1 MSGRIGTIRRLVDTG
16 SGMGMTETKDTDA
29 ASRDAMPT
37 NFIRQAIDADI
48 AAGRVQGRVVTRFP
62 PEPNGYLHI
71 GHAKSICLNFGVAH
85 DYPGAVCRLRFD
97 DTNPTKERVD
107 FMEEIQADV
116 RWLGFGWGDRVRHAS
131 DYFEPL
137 FEYAVRLIESGH
149 AYVCSLGP
157 EEIRACRGTL
167 TEPGRDSPYRSRP
180 IDESLDLFTRMRDG
194 EFEEGA
200 HVLRARI
207 DMAAPNMNLRD
218 PVIYRILHTPHPLTG
233 DAWHVYPMYDFAQA
247 LSDAIEG
254 VTHSLCTLEFE
265 DHRPLYEWFL
275 ETLEVRSPPRQIEFG
290 RLNLT
295 HTVMSKRYLTRLV
308 DGGHVDGWDDPR
320 MPTIAGMRRR
330 GFTPGALR
338 DFCERVGVT
347 KNDGAVEFERL
358 ETCVRADLD
367 PATRRAMAVLRP
379 LKLVIENYPEDVAET
394 FEAPNHPAGPSL
406 GSRRVPFSRELFI
419 EHDDFLEDPPRKFF
433 RFAPGREVRLR
444 YACLVTCTGVVRD
457 PRTGSVVE
465 IRGRYDPDSRGGK
478 APDGR
483 KVRGTVHWVCARQGV
498 RATVRLYDRLFR
510 DPAPDRD
517 VEHLAEQINPD
528 SLRTLESSVVEPALA
543 LASPGTPFQFE
554 RLGYFVADCRDHGH
568 GTPVFNRTVTL
579 RDSWSRQK
587 KKAPG

>member
-1 MSGRIGTIRRLVDTG
+1 MA
-16 SGMGMTETKDTDA
+16 ETKDTRA
-29 ASRDAMPT
+29 ALPEPMPT

-48 AAGRVQGRVVTRFP
+48 AAGKVPGRVVTRFP

-71 GHAKSICLNFGVAH
+71 GHAKSICLNFGIAR

-116 RWLGFGWGDRVRHAS
+116 RWLGFDWGDRTRHAS

-137 FEYAVRLIESGH
+137 CDYAVRLIESGN

-157 EEIRACRGTL
+157 EEIRAYRGTL
-167 TEPGRDSPYRSRP
+167 VEPGRDSPHRSRSVA
-180 IDESLDLFTRMRDG
+180 DNLDLFARMRDG
-194 EFEEGA
+194 EFEEGT
-200 HVLRARI
+200 HVLRAKI
-207 DMAAPNMNLRD
+207 DMASPNMNLRD
-218 PVIYRILHTPHPLTG
+218 PVIYRIVHTPHPLTG
-233 DAWHVYPMYDFAQA
+233 RAWCVYPMYDFAQA

-275 ETLEVRSPPRQIEFG
+275 ETLKIPSPPRQIEFG

-308 DGGHVDGWDDPR
+308 DGGYVDGWDDPR

-347 KNDGAVEFERL
+347 KNDGAVAFERL
-358 ETCVRADLD
+358 ETCVRADLEHK
-367 PATRRAMAVLRP
+367 TRRALAVLRP
-379 LKLVIENYPEDVAET
+379 LKLVIENYPEDGFEE
-394 FEAPNHPAGPSL
+394 FEAPNHPADAEL
-406 GSRRVPFSRELFI
+406 GTRLVPFSRELYI
-419 EHDDFLEDPPRKFF
+419 ERDDFMENPPRKFF

-444 YACLVTCTGVVRD
+444 YACLVTCTGVDRD
-457 PRTGSVVE
+457 PRTGTVVG
-465 IRGRYDPDSRGGK
+465 IRGRYDPRSRGGR

-483 KVRGTVHWVCARQGV
+483 KVKGTVHWVCARQGV
-498 RATVRLYDRLFR
+498 RAGIRLYDRLFR
-510 DPAPDRD
+510 DSTPGRNAER
-517 VEHLAEQINPD
+517 LAEEINPD
-528 SLRTLESSVVEPALA
+528 SLERLESSVIEPSLA
-543 LASPGTPFQFE
+543 LASPGEHFQFE
-554 RLGYFVADCRDHGH
+554 RLGYFVADSRDHAPGS
-568 GTPVFNRTVTL
+568 PVFNRTVTL
-579 RDSWSRQK
+579 RDTWGKRQDRTSR
-587 KKAPG
+587 

>member
-1 MSGRIGTIRRLVDTG
+1 MA
-16 SGMGMTETKDTDA
+16 ETKDTRA
-29 ASRDAMPT
+29 ASSDVPPT
-37 NFIRQAIDADI
+37 NFIRQAIEADI
-48 AAGRVQGRVVTRFP
+48 VAGKVPGRVVTRFP

-71 GHAKSICLNFGVAH
+71 GHAKSICLNFGIAR
-85 DYPGAVCRLRFD
+85 DNPGAVCRLRFD

-107 FMEEIQADV
+107 FMEEIQTDI
-116 RWLGFGWGDRVRHAS
+116 RWLGFDWGDRPRHAS

-137 FEYAVRLIESGH
+137 YAYALRLIESGN
-149 AYVCSLGP
+149 AYVCSLEP
-157 EEIRACRGTL
+157 DDMRAYRGTL
-167 TEPGRDSPYRSRP
+167 TEPGRDSPHRTRSVA
-180 IDESLDLFTRMRDG
+180 ENLDLFARMRDG

-207 DMAAPNMNLRD
+207 DMASPNMNLRD
-218 PVIYRILHTPHPLTG
+218 PVIYRIVHAPHPLTG
-233 DAWHVYPMYDFAQA
+233 RAWHVYPMYDFAQA

-275 ETLEVRSPPRQIEFG
+275 DTLEIQSPPRQIEFG

-330 GFTPGALR
+330 GFPPGALR

-358 ETCVRADLD
+358 ETCVRANLESS
-367 PATRRAMAVLRP
+367 TRRAMAVLRP
-379 LKLVIENYPEDVAET
+379 LRLVIENYPQDGAET
-394 FEAPNHPAGPSL
+394 FEAPNHPADPAMGTRL
-406 GSRRVPFSRELFI
+406 VPFSRELFI
-419 EHDDFLEDPPRKFF
+419 ERDDFMEDPPRKFF

-444 YACLVTCTGVVRD
+444 YACLVTCTGVNRD
-457 PRTGSVVE
+457 PRTGDVVG

-483 KVRGTVHWVCARQGV
+483 KVKGTVHWVCARQGV
-498 RATVRLYDRLFR
+498 RATVRLYDRLFLDAAPGR
-510 DPAPDRD
+510 D
-517 VEHLAEQINPD
+517 AERLGDEINST
-528 SLRTLESSVVEPALA
+528 SLEVLESGVIEPSLA
-543 LASPGTPFQFE
+543 FAEPGERFQFE
-554 RLGYFVADCRDHGH
+554 RLGYFVADSGNHTRRA
-568 GTPVFNRTVTL
+568 PVFNRTVTL
-579 RDSWSRQK
+579 RDTWGRQQNR
-587 KKAPG
+587 PRG

>member
-1 MSGRIGTIRRLVDTG
+1 MA
-16 SGMGMTETKDTDA
+16 ETKDTRA
-29 ASRDAMPT
+29 ASSDVLPT
-37 NFIRQAIDADI
+37 NFIRQAIEADI
-48 AAGRVQGRVVTRFP
+48 VAGKVPGTVVTRFP

-71 GHAKSICLNFGVAH
+71 GHAKSICLNFGIAR

-107 FMEEIQADV
+107 FMEEIQTDI
-116 RWLGFGWGDRVRHAS
+116 RWLGFDWGDRPRHAS

-137 FEYAVRLIESGH
+137 YACAVRLIESGN
-149 AYVCSLGP
+149 AYVCSLEP
-157 EEIRACRGTL
+157 DDMRAYRGTL
-167 TEPGRDSPYRSRP
+167 TEPGRDSPHRTRSVA
-180 IDESLDLFTRMRDG
+180 ENLDLFARMRDG

-207 DMAAPNMNLRD
+207 DMTSPNMNLRD
-218 PVIYRILHTPHPLTG
+218 PVIYRIVHAPHPLTG
-233 DAWHVYPMYDFAQA
+233 RAWHVYPMYDFAQA

-275 ETLEVRSPPRQIEFG
+275 DTLEIQSPPRQIEFG

-330 GFTPGALR
+330 GFPPEALR

-358 ETCVRADLD
+358 ETCVRANLESS
-367 PATRRAMAVLRP
+367 TRRAMAVLRP
-379 LKLVIENYPEDVAET
+379 LRLVIENYPQDGTET
-394 FEAPNHPAGPSL
+394 FEAPNHPADPAMGTRL
-406 GSRRVPFSRELFI
+406 VPFSRELFI
-419 EHDDFLEDPPRKFF
+419 ERDDFMEDPPRKFF

-444 YACLVTCTGVVRD
+444 YACLVTCTGVDRD
-457 PRTGSVVE
+457 PRTGDVVG

-483 KVRGTVHWVCARQGV
+483 KVKGTVHWVCARQGV
-498 RATVRLYDRLFR
+498 RATVRLYDRLFLDAAPGR
-510 DPAPDRD
+510 D
-517 VEHLAEQINPD
+517 AERLGDEINST
-528 SLRTLESSVVEPALA
+528 SLEVLESGVIEPSLA
-543 LASPGTPFQFE
+543 FAEPGARFQFE
-554 RLGYFVADCRDHGH
+554 RLGYFVADSGNHTRRA
-568 GTPVFNRTVTL
+568 PVFNRTVTL
-579 RDSWSRQK
+579 RDTWGRQQNR
-587 KKAPG
+587 PRG

>member
-1 MSGRIGTIRRLVDTG
+1 MA
-16 SGMGMTETKDTDA
+16 ETKDTRA
-29 ASRDAMPT
+29 ASSDVPPT
-37 NFIRQAIDADI
+37 NFIRQAIEADI
-48 AAGRVQGRVVTRFP
+48 EAGKVPGPVVTRFP

-71 GHAKSICLNFGVAH
+71 GHAKSICLNFGIAR

-107 FMEEIQADV
+107 FMEEIQTDI
-116 RWLGFGWGDRVRHAS
+116 RWLGFDWGDRPRHAS

-137 FEYAVRLIESGH
+137 YACAVRLIESGN
-149 AYVCSLGP
+149 AYVCSLEP
-157 EEIRACRGTL
+157 DEMRAYRGTL
-167 TEPGRDSPYRSRP
+167 TEPGRDSPHRTRSVA
-180 IDESLDLFTRMRDG
+180 ENLDLFARMRDG

-207 DMAAPNMNLRD
+207 DMASPNMNLRD
-218 PVIYRILHTPHPLTG
+218 PVIYRIVHAPHPLTG
-233 DAWHVYPMYDFAQA
+233 RAWHVYPMYDFAQA

-275 ETLEVRSPPRQIEFG
+275 DTLEIQSPPRQIEFG

-330 GFTPGALR
+330 GFPPGALR

-358 ETCVRADLD
+358 ETCVRANLESS
-367 PATRRAMAVLRP
+367 TRRAMAVLRP
-379 LKLVIENYPEDVAET
+379 LRLVIENYPQDEAET
-394 FEAPNHPAGPSL
+394 FEAPNHPADPAMGTRL
-406 GSRRVPFSRELFI
+406 VPFSRELFI
-419 EHDDFLEDPPRKFF
+419 ERDDFMEDPPRKFF

-444 YACLVTCTGVVRD
+444 YACLVTCTGVDRD
-457 PRTGSVVE
+457 PRTGEVVG

-483 KVRGTVHWVCARQGV
+483 KVKGTVHWVCARQGV
-498 RATVRLYDRLFR
+498 RATVRLYDRLFLDAAPGR
-510 DPAPDRD
+510 D
-517 VEHLAEQINPD
+517 AERLGDEINST
-528 SLRTLESSVVEPALA
+528 SLEVLESGVIEPSLA
-543 LASPGTPFQFE
+543 LAEPGERFQLE
-554 RLGYFVADCRDHGH
+554 RLGYFVADSGNHTRRA
-568 GTPVFNRTVTL
+568 PVFNRTVTL
-579 RDSWSRQK
+579 RDTWGRQQNR
-587 KKAPG
+587 PRG

>member
-1 MSGRIGTIRRLVDTG
+1 MADTSGTRAAA
-16 SGMGMTETKDTDA
+16 DA
-29 ASRDAMPT
+29 APV

-48 AAGRVQGRVVTRFP
+48 AAGKVAGGVVTRFP

-71 GHAKSICLNFGVAH
+71 GHAKSICLNFGIAR

-116 RWLGFGWGDRVRHAS
+116 RWLGFDWGDRPRHAS

-137 FEYAVRLIESGH
+137 FEYAVRLIESGD

-157 EEIRACRGTL
+157 EETRAWRGTL
-167 TEPGRDSPYRSRP
+167 VEPGRDSPWRSRP
-180 IDESLDLFTRMRDG
+180 VAENLDLFARMRDG

-200 HVLRARI
+200 HVLRAKI
-207 DMAAPNMNLRD
+207 DMASPNMNLRD
-218 PVIYRILHTPHPLTG
+218 PVIYRIVRTPHPLTG
-233 DAWHVYPMYDFAQA
+233 RTWCVYPMYDFAQA
-247 LSDAIEG
+247 LSDTIEG

-275 ETLEVRSPPRQIEFG
+275 ETLRIQAPPRQIEFG

-308 DGGHVDGWDDPR
+308 DGGYVDGWDDPR

-338 DFCERVGVT
+338 DFCDRVGIT
-347 KNDGAVEFERL
+347 KNDGPVGFEQL
-358 ETCVRADLD
+358 ETCVRADLE
-367 PATRRAMAVLRP
+367 PRTRRAMAVLRP
-379 LKLVIENYPEDVAET
+379 LKLIIENYPDDEDET
-394 FEAPNHPAGPSL
+394 FEAANHPADPAL
-406 GSRRVPFSRELFI
+406 GTREVPFSREVFI
-419 EHDDFLEDPPRKFF
+419 ERDDFMEDPPRKFF

-444 YACLVTCTGVVRD
+444 YACLVTCTGVDRD
-457 PRTGSVVE
+457 PGTGAVVA
-465 IRGRYDPDSRGGK
+465 IRGRYDPESRGGK

-483 KVRGTVHWVCARQGV
+483 KVRGTVHWVCARRGV
-498 RATVRLYDRLFR
+498 RATARLYDRLFR
-510 DPAPDRD
+510 DAAPDRD
-517 VEHLAEQINPD
+517 VGRLAEQINPD
-528 SLRTLESSVVEPALA
+528 SLEVLESSVVEPSLA
-543 LASPGTPFQFE
+543 AAEPGEPFQFE
-554 RLGYFVADCRDHGH
+554 RLGYFVADSADHAP

-579 RDSWSRQK
+579 RDTWSRQQRT
-587 KKAPG
+587 GRG

>member
-1 MSGRIGTIRRLVDTG
+1 MA
-16 SGMGMTETKDTDA
+16 ETKVTRA
-29 ASRDAMPT
+29 ASSDPMPT

-48 AAGRVQGRVVTRFP
+48 VAGKVPSRVVTRFP

-71 GHAKSICLNFGVAH
+71 GHAKSICLNFGIAR

-107 FMEEIQADV
+107 FMEEIQTDV
-116 RWLGFGWGDRVRHAS
+116 RWLGFDWGDRTRHAS

-137 FEYAVRLIESGH
+137 YEFAVRLIESGN

-157 EEIRACRGTL
+157 EETRAFRGTL
-167 TEPGRDSPYRSRP
+167 TEPGRDSPYRSRSV
-180 IDESLDLFTRMRDG
+180 DENLDLFARMRDG
-194 EFEEGA
+194 AFEEGT
-200 HVLRARI
+200 HVLRAKI
-207 DMAAPNMNLRD
+207 DMASPNMNLRD
-218 PVIYRILHTPHPLTG
+218 PVIYRIVHTPHPLTG
-233 DAWHVYPMYDFAQA
+233 RAWCVYPMYDIAQA
-247 LSDAIEG
+247 LADAIEG

-275 ETLEVRSPPRQIEFG
+275 ETLDIQSPPRQIEFG

-308 DGGHVDGWDDPR
+308 DGGLVDGWDDPR

-330 GFTPGALR
+330 GFTPDALR

-358 ETCVRADLD
+358 ETCVRADLERR
-367 PATRRAMAVLRP
+367 TRRAMAVLRP
-379 LKLVIENYPEDVAET
+379 LKLVIENYPEDSSEA
-394 FEAPNHPAGPSL
+394 FEAPNHPADTEL
-406 GSRRVPFSRELFI
+406 GTRMVPFSRELYI
-419 EHDDFLEDPPRKFF
+419 ERDDFMEDPPRKFF

-444 YACLVTCTGVVRD
+444 YACLVTCTGVDRD
-457 PRTGSVVE
+457 PCTGEIVG

-483 KVRGTVHWVCARQGV
+483 KVKGTVHWVCTRQGV

-510 DPAPDRD
+510 DPAPGGD
-517 VEHLAEQINPD
+517 VERLGEEINPA
-528 SLRTLESSVVEPALA
+528 SLEVLESSVIEPSLA
-543 LASPGTPFQFE
+543 LASPGERFQFE
-554 RLGYFVADCRDHGH
+554 RLGYFVADSGDYSHR
-568 GTPVFNRTVTL
+568 TPVFNRTVTL
-579 RDSWSRQK
+579 RDTWGKQQNR
-587 KKAPG
+587 PRG

>member
-1 MSGRIGTIRRLVDTG
+1 MAGERGTGAG
-16 SGMGMTETKDTDA
+16 SPEAT
-29 ASRDAMPT
+29 PT

-48 AAGRVQGRVVTRFP
+48 AAGRVPGGVVTRFP

-71 GHAKSICLNFGVAH
+71 GHAKSICLNFGIAR
-85 DYPGAVCRLRFD
+85 DYPGALCRLRFD
-97 DTNPTKERVD
+97 DTNPAKERVD

-116 RWLGFGWGDRVRHAS
+116 RWLGFDWGGRPHHAS

-137 FEYAVRLIESGH
+137 FGYAVRLIESGD

-157 EEIRACRGTL
+157 EEIRAYRGTL

-180 IDESLDLFTRMRDG
+180 GEESLDLFMRMRDG

-200 HVLRARI
+200 HVLRAKI
-207 DMAAPNMNLRD
+207 DMAASNLNLRD

-233 DAWHVYPMYDFAQA
+233 DVWHVYPMYDFAQA

-275 ETLEVRSPPRQIEFG
+275 DTLDIPSPPRQIEFG

-308 DGGHVDGWDDPR
+308 DGGHVEGWDDPR

-330 GFTPGALR
+330 GYTPGALR
-338 DFCERVGVT
+338 DFCDRVGIT
-347 KNDGAVEFERL
+347 KNDGAVELEQL
-358 ETCVRADLD
+358 ETCVRADLA
-367 PATRRAMAVLRP
+367 PVAPRAMAVLRP
-379 LKLVIENYPEDVAET
+379 LKLVIENYPEDGAET
-394 FEAPNHPAGPSL
+394 FEALNHPENPAL
-406 GSRRVPFSRELFI
+406 GTREVPFSRELFI
-419 EHDDFLEDPPRKFF
+419 ERDDFMEDPPRKFF

-444 YACLVTCTGVVRD
+444 YACLVTCTGVDRD
-457 PRTGSVVE
+457 PRTGAIVG
-465 IRGRYDPDSRGGK
+465 IRGRYDPGSRGGK

-510 DPAPDRD
+510 DSSPSRDVRRLAEEIAPDSRQ
-517 VEHLAEQINPD
+517 VLD
-528 SLRTLESSVVEPALA
+528 SALVEPSLA
-543 LASPGTPFQFE
+543 AASPGARFQFE
-554 RLGYFVADCRDHGH
+554 RLGYFVADAKDHRPGA
-568 GTPVFNRTVTL
+568 PVFNRTVTL
-579 RDSWSRQK
+579 RDTWGKQRGR
-587 KKAPG
+587 AR

>member
-1 MSGRIGTIRRLVDTG
+1 MA
-16 SGMGMTETKDTDA
+16 ETKDTRA
-29 ASRDAMPT
+29 ASSDVLPT
-37 NFIRQAIDADI
+37 NFIRQAIEADI
-48 AAGRVQGRVVTRFP
+48 VAGKVPGTVVTRFP

-71 GHAKSICLNFGVAH
+71 GHAKSICLNFGIAR

-107 FMEEIQADV
+107 FMEEIQTDI
-116 RWLGFGWGDRVRHAS
+116 RWLGFDWGDHPRHAS

-137 FEYAVRLIESGH
+137 YAYAVRLIESGN
-149 AYVCSLGP
+149 AYVCSLEP
-157 EEIRACRGTL
+157 DEMRAYRGTL
-167 TEPGRDSPYRSRP
+167 TEPGRDSPHRTRSVA
-180 IDESLDLFTRMRDG
+180 ENVDLFARMRDG

-207 DMAAPNMNLRD
+207 DMASPNMNLRD
-218 PVIYRILHTPHPLTG
+218 PVIYRIVHAPHPLTG
-233 DAWHVYPMYDFAQA
+233 RAWHVYPMYDFAQA

-275 ETLEVRSPPRQIEFG
+275 ETLEIQSPPRQIEFG

-330 GFTPGALR
+330 GFPPGALR

-358 ETCVRADLD
+358 ETCVRANLESG
-367 PATRRAMAVLRP
+367 TRRAMAVLRP
-379 LKLVIENYPEDVAET
+379 LRLVIENYPQDGAET
-394 FEAPNHPAGPSL
+394 FEAPNHPADPAMGTRL
-406 GSRRVPFSRELFI
+406 VPFSRELFI
-419 EHDDFLEDPPRKFF
+419 ERDDFMEDPPRKFF

-444 YACLVTCTGVVRD
+444 YACLVTCTGVDRD
-457 PRTGSVVE
+457 PRTGDVVG

-483 KVRGTVHWVCARQGV
+483 KVKGTVHWVCARQGV
-498 RATVRLYDRLFR
+498 RATVRLYDRLFLDAAPGR
-510 DPAPDRD
+510 D
-517 VEHLAEQINPD
+517 AERLGDEINST
-528 SLRTLESSVVEPALA
+528 SLEVLESGVIEPSLA
-543 LASPGTPFQFE
+543 LAEPGERFQFE
-554 RLGYFVADCRDHGH
+554 RLGYFVADSGNHTHRA
-568 GTPVFNRTVTL
+568 PVFNRTVTL
-579 RDSWSRQK
+579 RDTWGRQQNR
-587 KKAPG
+587 PRG

>member
-1 MSGRIGTIRRLVDTG
+1 MA
-16 SGMGMTETKDTDA
+16 ETKDTRA
-29 ASRDAMPT
+29 ASSDVPPT
-37 NFIRQAIDADI
+37 NFIRQAIEADI
-48 AAGRVQGRVVTRFP
+48 VAGKVPGRVVTRFP

-71 GHAKSICLNFGVAH
+71 GHAKSICLNFGIAR

-107 FMEEIQADV
+107 FMEEIQTDI
-116 RWLGFGWGDRVRHAS
+116 RWLGFDWGDRPRHAS

-137 FEYAVRLIESGH
+137 YAYALRLIESGN
-149 AYVCSLGP
+149 AYVCSLEP
-157 EEIRACRGTL
+157 DDMRAYRGTL
-167 TEPGRDSPYRSRP
+167 TEPGRDSPHRTRSVA
-180 IDESLDLFTRMRDG
+180 ENLDLFARMRDG

-207 DMAAPNMNLRD
+207 DMASPNMNLRD
-218 PVIYRILHTPHPLTG
+218 PVIYRIVHAPHPLTG
-233 DAWHVYPMYDFAQA
+233 RAWHVYPMYDFAQA

-275 ETLEVRSPPRQIEFG
+275 DTLEIQSPPRQIEFG

-330 GFTPGALR
+330 GFPPGALR

-358 ETCVRADLD
+358 ETCVRANLESS
-367 PATRRAMAVLRP
+367 TRRAMAVLRP
-379 LKLVIENYPEDVAET
+379 LRLVIENYPQDGAET
-394 FEAPNHPAGPSL
+394 FEAPNHPADPAMGTRL
-406 GSRRVPFSRELFI
+406 VPFSRELFI
-419 EHDDFLEDPPRKFF
+419 ERDDFMEDPPRKFF

-444 YACLVTCTGVVRD
+444 YACLVTCTGVDRD
-457 PRTGSVVE
+457 PRTGDVVG

-483 KVRGTVHWVCARQGV
+483 KVKGTVHWVCARQGV
-498 RATVRLYDRLFR
+498 RATVRLYDRLFLDAAPGR
-510 DPAPDRD
+510 D
-517 VEHLAEQINPD
+517 AERLGDEINST
-528 SLRTLESSVVEPALA
+528 SLEVLESGVIEPSLA
-543 LASPGTPFQFE
+543 FAEPGERFQFE
-554 RLGYFVADCRDHGH
+554 RLGYFVADSGNHTRRA
-568 GTPVFNRTVTL
+568 PVFNRTVTL
-579 RDSWSRQK
+579 RDTWGRQQNR
-587 KKAPG
+587 PRG

>member
-1 MSGRIGTIRRLVDTG
+1 
-16 SGMGMTETKDTDA
+16 MTETKDTRA
-29 ASRDAMPT
+29 AAPDVTPA

-48 AAGRVQGRVVTRFP
+48 MAGKVPSGVVTRFP

-71 GHAKSICLNFGVAH
+71 GHAKSICLNFGIAR

-107 FMEEIQADV
+107 FMEEIQTDV
-116 RWLGFGWGDRVRHAS
+116 RWLGFGWGDRPRHAS

-137 FEYAVRLIESGH
+137 FDYAMRLIESGN
-149 AYVCSLGP
+149 AYVCSLDP
-157 EEIRACRGTL
+157 EQIRAYRGTL
-167 TEPGRDSPYRSRP
+167 TDPGRDSPYRSRP
-180 IDESLDLFTRMRDG
+180 AEESLDLFLRMRDG

-200 HVLRARI
+200 HVLRAKI

-218 PVIYRILHTPHPLTG
+218 PVIYRIVHTPHPLTG
-233 DAWHVYPMYDFAQA
+233 DAWRVYPMYDFAQA

-275 ETLEVRSPPRQIEFG
+275 ETLEIQSPPRQIEFG

-330 GFTPGALR
+330 GFTAEALR

-347 KNDGAVEFERL
+347 KKDGAVEFERL
-358 ETCVRADLD
+358 ETCVRADLERT
-367 PATRRAMAVLRP
+367 TRRAMAVLRP
-379 LKLVIENYPEDVAET
+379 LKLVIDNYPEDATET
-394 FEAPNHPAGPSL
+394 FEAPNHPADPAL
-406 GSRRVPFSRELFI
+406 GTRKVPFSREIFI
-419 EHDDFLEDPPRKFF
+419 ERDDFMEDPPRKFF

-444 YACLVTCTGVVRD
+444 YAWLVVCTGVVRD
-457 PRTGSVVE
+457 PRTGAIIG
-465 IRGRYDPDSRGGK
+465 IRGRYDPGSRGGK

-483 KVRGTVHWVCARQGV
+483 KVKGTVHWVCARQGV

-510 DPAPDRD
+510 NPAPGRD
-517 VEHLAEQINPD
+517 AERLAEQINSD
-528 SLRTLESSVVEPALA
+528 SLEALESSVVEPSLA
-543 LASPGTPFQFE
+543 LASPGAHFQFE
-554 RLGYFVADCRDHGH
+554 RLGYFVADSRDHVR

-579 RDSWSRQK
+579 RDTWGRQQK
-587 KKAPG
+587 KARG

>member
-1 MSGRIGTIRRLVDTG
+1 
-16 SGMGMTETKDTDA
+16 MTETKTA
-29 ASRDAMPT
+29 RAVASGAMPT

-48 AAGRVQGRVVTRFP
+48 AAGKVPDAVVTRFP

-71 GHAKSICLNFGVAH
+71 GHAKSICLNFGIAR

-116 RWLGFGWGDRVRHAS
+116 RWLGFDWGDRPRHAS
-131 DYFEPL
+131 DYFGAL
-137 FEYAVRLIESGH
+137 FAYAVQLIQSGS

-167 TEPGRDSPYRSRP
+167 TSAGRDSPYRSRSV
-180 IDESLDLFTRMRDG
+180 DENLDLFERMRDG
-194 EFEEGA
+194 EFAEGT
-200 HVLRARI
+200 HVLRAKI
-207 DMAAPNMNLRD
+207 DMASPNMNLRD
-218 PVIYRILHTPHPLTG
+218 PVIYRIVHAPHPLTG
-233 DAWHVYPMYDFAQA
+233 QTWCVYPMYDFAQA

-275 ETLEVRSPPRQIEFG
+275 EALEIPAPPRQIEFG

-308 DGGHVDGWDDPR
+308 EGGYVEGWDDPR

-330 GFTPGALR
+330 GFTPEALR

-358 ETCVRADLD
+358 ETCVRTNLEGG
-367 PATRRAMAVLRP
+367 TRRAMAVLRP
-379 LKLVIENYPEDVAET
+379 LRLVIENYPPGDFET
-394 FEAPNHPAGPSL
+394 FEAPNHPGDPGL
-406 GSRRVPFSRELFI
+406 GMRQVPFSRELFI
-419 EHDDFLEDPPRKFF
+419 ERDDFMEDPPRKFF

-444 YACLVTCTGVVRD
+444 YACLVTCTGVDRD
-457 PRTGSVVE
+457 PHTGEVTG
-465 IRGRYDPDSRGGK
+465 IRGRYDPLSRGGK

-483 KVRGTVHWVCARQGV
+483 KVRGTVHWVCARRGV
-498 RATVRLYDRLFR
+498 PATVRLYDRLFR
-510 DPAPDRD
+510 DTAPGRD
-517 VEHLAEQINPD
+517 PERLGEDLNPE
-528 SLRTLESSVVEPALA
+528 SLEVLESSVIEPSLA
-543 LASPGTPFQFE
+543 LANPGERFQFE
-554 RLGYFVADCRDHGH
+554 RLGYFIADPGIHSDRA
-568 GTPVFNRTVTL
+568 PVFNRTVTL
-579 RDSWSRQK
+579 RDTWGRQQ
-587 KKAPG
+587 GGTRQ

>member
-1 MSGRIGTIRRLVDTG
+1 
-16 SGMGMTETKDTDA
+16 
-29 ASRDAMPT
+29 MPA

-48 AAGRVQGRVVTRFP
+48 AAGKVPGRVVTRFP

-71 GHAKSICLNFGVAH
+71 GHVKSICLNFGIAC

-97 DTNPTKERVD
+97 DTNPTKERID

-116 RWLGFGWGDRVRHAS
+116 RWLGFDWGDRIRHAS

-137 FEYAVRLIESGH
+137 FDYAVRLIESGH

-157 EEIRACRGTL
+157 EEIRAYRGTL

-180 IDESLDLFTRMRDG
+180 ADVSLDLFIRMRDG

-200 HVLRARI
+200 HVLRAKI
-207 DMAAPNMNLRD
+207 DMASPNMNLRD
-218 PVIYRILHTPHPLTG
+218 PVIYRIVHAPHPLTG

-275 ETLEVRSPPRQIEFG
+275 DTLDIRSPPRQIEFG

-358 ETCVRADLD
+358 ETCIRTALEPV
-367 PATRRAMAVLRP
+367 TRRAMAVLRP
-379 LKLVIENYPEDVAET
+379 LKLVIENYPEDEAET
-394 FEAPNHPAGPSL
+394 FEAPNHPADPSL
-406 GSRRVPFSRELFI
+406 GAREVPFSRELFI
-419 EHDDFLEDPPRKFF
+419 ERDDFLEDPPRKFF

-444 YACLVTCTGVVRD
+444 YACLVTCTGVVKD
-457 PRTGSVVE
+457 PRTGEVVE
-465 IRGRYDPDSRGGK
+465 IRGRYDPESRGGK

-483 KVRGTVHWVCARQGV
+483 KVRGAVHWVCARQGV

-510 DPAPDRD
+510 DPAPGRS
-517 VEHLAEQINPD
+517 VERLAEQIDLD
-528 SLRTLESSVVEPALA
+528 SLQVLESCVVEPALA
-543 LASPGTPFQFE
+543 LAGPGAHFQFE
-554 RLGYFVADCRDHGH
+554 RLGYFVADCKDHGH

-579 RDSWSRQK
+579 RDTWSRQQRTVR
-587 KKAPG
+587 G

>member
-1 MSGRIGTIRRLVDTG
+1 
-16 SGMGMTETKDTDA
+16 
-29 ASRDAMPT
+29 MPA

-48 AAGRVQGRVVTRFP
+48 AAGKVPGRVVTRFP

-71 GHAKSICLNFGVAH
+71 GHVKSICLNFGIAC

-97 DTNPTKERVD
+97 DTNPTKERID

-116 RWLGFGWGDRVRHAS
+116 RWLGFDWGDRIRHAS

-137 FEYAVRLIESGH
+137 FDYAVRLIESGH

-157 EEIRACRGTL
+157 EEIRAYRGTL

-180 IDESLDLFTRMRDG
+180 ADVSLDLFIRMRDG

-200 HVLRARI
+200 HVLRAKI
-207 DMAAPNMNLRD
+207 DMASPNMNLRD
-218 PVIYRILHTPHPLTG
+218 PVIYRIVHAPHPLTG

-275 ETLEVRSPPRQIEFG
+275 DTLEIRSPPRQIEFG

-358 ETCVRADLD
+358 ETCVRAALE
-367 PATRRAMAVLRP
+367 PVTRRAMAVLRP
-379 LKLVIENYPEDVAET
+379 LKLVIENYPEDEAET
-394 FEAPNHPAGPSL
+394 FEAPNHPADPSL
-406 GSRRVPFSRELFI
+406 GSRRVPFSRDLFI
-419 EHDDFLEDPPRKFF
+419 ERDDFLEDPPRKFF

-444 YACLVTCTGVVRD
+444 YACLVTCTGVVKD
-457 PRTGSVVE
+457 PRTGEVVE
-465 IRGRYDPDSRGGK
+465 IRGRYDPESRGGK

-483 KVRGTVHWVCARQGV
+483 KVRGAVHWVCARQGV

-510 DPAPDRD
+510 DPAPGRS
-517 VEHLAEQINPD
+517 VERLAEQIDPD
-528 SLRTLESSVVEPALA
+528 SLQVLESCVVEPALA
-543 LASPGTPFQFE
+543 LAGPGAHFQFE
-554 RLGYFVADCRDHGH
+554 RLGYFVADCKDHGH

-579 RDSWSRQK
+579 RDTWSRQQ
-587 KKAPG
+587 KAVCG

>member
-1 MSGRIGTIRRLVDTG
+1 
-16 SGMGMTETKDTDA
+16 
-29 ASRDAMPT
+29 MPA

-48 AAGRVQGRVVTRFP
+48 AAGKVPGRVVTRFP

-71 GHAKSICLNFGVAH
+71 GHVKSICLNFGIAC

-97 DTNPTKERVD
+97 DTNPTKERID

-116 RWLGFGWGDRVRHAS
+116 RWLGFDWGDRIRHAS

-137 FEYAVRLIESGH
+137 FDYAVRLIESGH

-157 EEIRACRGTL
+157 EEIRAYRGTL

-180 IDESLDLFTRMRDG
+180 ADVSLDLFIRMRDG

-200 HVLRARI
+200 HVLRAKI
-207 DMAAPNMNLRD
+207 DMASPNMNLRD
-218 PVIYRILHTPHPLTG
+218 PVIYRIVHTPHPLTG
-233 DAWHVYPMYDFAQA
+233 DAWRVYPMYDFAQA

-275 ETLEVRSPPRQIEFG
+275 EVLEVPSPPRQIEFG

-295 HTVMSKRYLTRLV
+295 HTVMSKRHLTRLV
-308 DGGHVDGWDDPR
+308 EGGYVSGWDDPR

-347 KNDGAVEFERL
+347 KNDGAVEYELL

-367 PATRRAMAVLRP
+367 PVAPRAMAVLRP
-379 LKLVIENYPEDVAET
+379 LKLVIENYPEDAAET
-394 FEAPNHPAGPSL
+394 FEAPNHPADPSL
-406 GSRRVPFSRELFI
+406 GAREVPFSRELFI
-419 EHDDFLEDPPRKFF
+419 ERDDFLEDPPRKFF

-444 YACLVTCTGVVRD
+444 YACLVTCTGVVKD
-457 PRTGSVVE
+457 PRTGEVVE
-465 IRGRYDPDSRGGK
+465 IRGRYDPESRGGK

-483 KVRGTVHWVCARQGV
+483 KVRGAVHWVCARQGV

-510 DPAPDRD
+510 DPAPGRS
-517 VEHLAEQINPD
+517 VERLAEQIDLD
-528 SLRTLESSVVEPALA
+528 SLQVLESCVVEPALA
-543 LASPGTPFQFE
+543 LAGPGAHFQFE
-554 RLGYFVADCRDHGH
+554 RLGYFVADCKDHGH

-579 RDSWSRQK
+579 RDTWSRQQRTVR
-587 KKAPG
+587 G

>member
-1 MSGRIGTIRRLVDTG
+1 
-16 SGMGMTETKDTDA
+16 
-29 ASRDAMPT
+29 MPA

-48 AAGRVQGRVVTRFP
+48 AAGKVPGRVVTRFP

-71 GHAKSICLNFGVAH
+71 GHVKSICLNFGIAC

-97 DTNPTKERVD
+97 DTNPTKERID

-116 RWLGFGWGDRVRHAS
+116 RWLGFDWGDRIRHAS

-137 FEYAVRLIESGH
+137 FDYAVRLIESGH

-157 EEIRACRGTL
+157 EEIRAYRGTL

-180 IDESLDLFTRMRDG
+180 ADVSLDLFIRMRDG

-200 HVLRARI
+200 HVLRAKI
-207 DMAAPNMNLRD
+207 DMASPNMNLRD
-218 PVIYRILHTPHPLTG
+218 PVIYRIVHAPHPLTG

-275 ETLEVRSPPRQIEFG
+275 DTLEIRSPPRQIEFG

-358 ETCVRADLD
+358 ETCVRAALE
-367 PATRRAMAVLRP
+367 PVTRRAMAVLRP
-379 LKLVIENYPEDVAET
+379 LKLVIENYPEDEAET
-394 FEAPNHPAGPSL
+394 FEAPNHPADPSL
-406 GSRRVPFSRELFI
+406 GAREVPFSRELFI
-419 EHDDFLEDPPRKFF
+419 ERDDFLEEPPRKFF

-444 YACLVTCTGVVRD
+444 YACLVTCTGVVKD
-457 PRTGSVVE
+457 PRTGEVVE
-465 IRGRYDPDSRGGK
+465 IRGRYDPESRGGK

-483 KVRGTVHWVCARQGV
+483 KIRGAVHWVCARQGV

-510 DPAPDRD
+510 DPTPGRS
-517 VEHLAEQINPD
+517 VERLAEQIDLD
-528 SLRTLESSVVEPALA
+528 SLQVLESCVVEPALA
-543 LASPGTPFQFE
+543 LAGPGAHFQFE
-554 RLGYFVADCRDHGH
+554 RLGYFVADCKDHGH

-579 RDSWSRQK
+579 RDTWSRQQ
-587 KKAPG
+587 KAVRG

>member
-1 MSGRIGTIRRLVDTG
+1 MA
-16 SGMGMTETKDTDA
+16 ETKDTRA
-29 ASRDAMPT
+29 ASSDVPPT
-37 NFIRQAIDADI
+37 NFIRQAIEADI
-48 AAGRVQGRVVTRFP
+48 VAGKVPGRVVTRFP

-71 GHAKSICLNFGVAH
+71 GHAKSICLNFGIAR

-107 FMEEIQADV
+107 FMEEIQTDI
-116 RWLGFGWGDRVRHAS
+116 RWLGFDWGDRPRHAS

-137 FEYAVRLIESGH
+137 YAYALRLIESGN
-149 AYVCSLGP
+149 AYVCSLEP
-157 EEIRACRGTL
+157 DDMRAYRGTL
-167 TEPGRDSPYRSRP
+167 TEPGRDSPHRTRSVA
-180 IDESLDLFTRMRDG
+180 ENLDLFARMRDG

-207 DMAAPNMNLRD
+207 DMASPNMNLRD
-218 PVIYRILHTPHPLTG
+218 PVIYRIVHAPHPLTG
-233 DAWHVYPMYDFAQA
+233 RAWHVYPMYDFAQA

-275 ETLEVRSPPRQIEFG
+275 DTLEIQSPPRQIEFG

-330 GFTPGALR
+330 GFPPGALR

-358 ETCVRADLD
+358 ETCIRANLESS
-367 PATRRAMAVLRP
+367 TRRAMAVLRP
-379 LKLVIENYPEDVAET
+379 LRLVIENYPQDGTET
-394 FEAPNHPAGPSL
+394 FEAPNHPADPAMGTRL
-406 GSRRVPFSRELFI
+406 VPFSRELFI
-419 EHDDFLEDPPRKFF
+419 ERDDFMEDPPRKFF

-444 YACLVTCTGVVRD
+444 YACLVTCTEVDRD
-457 PRTGSVVE
+457 PRTGDVVG

-483 KVRGTVHWVCARQGV
+483 KVKGTVHWVCARQGV
-498 RATVRLYDRLFR
+498 RATVRLYDRLFLDAAPGR
-510 DPAPDRD
+510 D
-517 VEHLAEQINPD
+517 AERLGDEINST
-528 SLRTLESSVVEPALA
+528 SLEVLESGVIEPSLA
-543 LASPGTPFQFE
+543 FAEPGERFQFE
-554 RLGYFVADCRDHGH
+554 RLGYFVADSGNHTRRA
-568 GTPVFNRTVTL
+568 PVFNRTVTL
-579 RDSWSRQK
+579 RDTWGRQQNR
-587 KKAPG
+587 PRG

>member
-1 MSGRIGTIRRLVDTG
+1 
-16 SGMGMTETKDTDA
+16 
-29 ASRDAMPT
+29 MPA

-48 AAGRVQGRVVTRFP
+48 AAGKVPGRVVTRFP

-71 GHAKSICLNFGVAH
+71 GHVKSICLNFGIAC

-97 DTNPTKERVD
+97 DTNPTKERID

-116 RWLGFGWGDRVRHAS
+116 RWLGFDWGDRIRHAS

-137 FEYAVRLIESGH
+137 FDYAVRLIESGH

-157 EEIRACRGTL
+157 EEIRAYRGTL

-180 IDESLDLFTRMRDG
+180 ADVSLDLFIRMRDG

-200 HVLRARI
+200 HVLRAKI
-207 DMAAPNMNLRD
+207 DMASPNMNLRD
-218 PVIYRILHTPHPLTG
+218 PVIYRIVHAPHPLTG
-233 DAWHVYPMYDFAQA
+233 DVWHVYPMYDFAQA

-275 ETLEVRSPPRQIEFG
+275 DTLEIRSPPRQIEFG

-358 ETCVRADLD
+358 ETCVRAALE
-367 PATRRAMAVLRP
+367 PVTRRAMAVLRP
-379 LKLVIENYPEDVAET
+379 LKLVIENYPEDEAET
-394 FEAPNHPAGPSL
+394 FEAPNHPADPSL
-406 GSRRVPFSRELFI
+406 GSRRVPFSRDLFI
-419 EHDDFLEDPPRKFF
+419 ERDDFLEDPPRKFF

-444 YACLVTCTGVVRD
+444 YACLVTCTGVVKD
-457 PRTGSVVE
+457 PRTGEVVE
-465 IRGRYDPDSRGGK
+465 IRGRYDPESRGGK

-483 KVRGTVHWVCARQGV
+483 KVRGAVHWVCARQGV

-510 DPAPDRD
+510 DPAPGRS
-517 VEHLAEQINPD
+517 VERLAEQIDPD
-528 SLRTLESSVVEPALA
+528 SLQVLESCVVEPALA
-543 LASPGTPFQFE
+543 LAGPGAHFQFE
-554 RLGYFVADCRDHGH
+554 RLGYFVADCKDHGH

-579 RDSWSRQK
+579 RDTWSRQQ
-587 KKAPG
+587 KAVCG

>member
-1 MSGRIGTIRRLVDTG
+1 MA
-16 SGMGMTETKDTDA
+16 ETKDTRA
-29 ASRDAMPT
+29 ASSDVPPT
-37 NFIRQAIDADI
+37 NFIRQAIEADI
-48 AAGRVQGRVVTRFP
+48 VAGKVPGRVVTRFP

-71 GHAKSICLNFGVAH
+71 GHAKSICLNFGIAR

-107 FMEEIQADV
+107 FMEEIQTDI
-116 RWLGFGWGDRVRHAS
+116 RWLGFDWGDRPRHAS

-137 FEYAVRLIESGH
+137 YAYALRLIESGN
-149 AYVCSLGP
+149 AYVCSLEP
-157 EEIRACRGTL
+157 DDMRAYRGTL
-167 TEPGRDSPYRSRP
+167 TEPGRDSPHRTRSVA
-180 IDESLDLFTRMRDG
+180 ENLDLFARMRDG

-207 DMAAPNMNLRD
+207 DMASPNMNLRD
-218 PVIYRILHTPHPLTG
+218 PVIYRIVHAPHPLTG
-233 DAWHVYPMYDFAQA
+233 RAWHVYPMYDFAQA

-275 ETLEVRSPPRQIEFG
+275 DTLEIQSPPRQIEFG

-330 GFTPGALR
+330 GFPPGALR

-358 ETCVRADLD
+358 ETCVRANLESS
-367 PATRRAMAVLRP
+367 TRRAMAVLRP
-379 LKLVIENYPEDVAET
+379 LRLVIENYPQDGAET
-394 FEAPNHPAGPSL
+394 FEAPNHPADPAMGTRL
-406 GSRRVPFSRELFI
+406 VPFSRELFI
-419 EHDDFLEDPPRKFF
+419 ERDDFMEDPPRKFF

-444 YACLVTCTGVVRD
+444 YACLVTCTGVDRD
-457 PRTGSVVE
+457 PRTGDVVG
-465 IRGRYDPDSRGGK
+465 IRGRYDSDSRGGK

-483 KVRGTVHWVCARQGV
+483 KVKGTVHWVCARQGV
-498 RATVRLYDRLFR
+498 RATVRLYDRLFLDAAPGR
-510 DPAPDRD
+510 D
-517 VEHLAEQINPD
+517 AERLGDEINST
-528 SLRTLESSVVEPALA
+528 SLEVLESGVIEPSLA
-543 LASPGTPFQFE
+543 FAEPGERFQFE
-554 RLGYFVADCRDHGH
+554 RLGYFVADSGNHTRRA
-568 GTPVFNRTVTL
+568 PVFNRTVTL
-579 RDSWSRQK
+579 RDTWGRQQNR
-587 KKAPG
+587 PRG